1 MRISTFLLGV
11 VALVA
16 VAVVLQGIDAQ
27 AQQFTV
33 EIPVGSQN
41 ASCNTAYK
49 PQGDWTTM
57 LSDNCFKPSI
67 IKVPVGSTVTWV
79 NKDTASHTIAYAKNP
94 LDAST
99 WDLDGK
105 ILFGIKLIAPNQ
117 SVSWAFDK
125 EGEYP
130 YLCSVH
136 PWMIGR
142 VIVETATGG
151 GVTMPMITLQ
161 TDNKS
166 VNVEIMPS
174 AGTVSDGTLT
184 IDQPQKIKFDIKFTD
199 PATNNAIQH
208 VNYNFKVV
216 DANGNVVFE
225 RLEAHTDEGTDSIDV
240 DFANTGAFS
249 INIQVLGTG
258 ISKPFDTKH
267 SGNASASISVVPEF
281 PVGVLATLASIAG
294 ASIAM
299 SRLKGRLA
307 SN

>member
-1 MRISTFLLGV
+1 MRISTLLLSI
-11 VALVA
+11 VAFVA
-16 VAVVLQGIDAQ
+16 VAIVLQGMDAQ

-33 EIPVGSQN
+33 EIPVGAQN
-41 ASCNTAYK
+41 ATCNPAYK

-57 LSDNCFKPSI
+57 LSDNCFKPSTI
-67 IKVPVGSTVTWV
+67 NVPAGSTVTWV
-79 NKDTASHTIAYAKNP
+79 NKDTASHTVTYAKNP

-105 ILFGIKLIAPNQ
+105 TLFGMTLIAPNQ
-117 SVSWAFDK
+117 SVTWTFDK

-130 YLCSVH
+130 YFCAVH

-142 VIVETATGG
+142 VIVEAAAGG

-174 AGTVSDGTLT
+174 AGTVSDGALT
-184 IDQPQKIKFDIKFTD
+184 IDPPQKVKFDIRFVD
-199 PATNNAIQH
+199 PTTNNAIQH

-225 RLEAHTDEGTDSIDV
+225 RLEAHTHEGTDSIDV

-249 INIQVLGTG
+249 IDIQVLGTG
-258 ISKPFDTKH
+258 INKPFDTKH
-267 SGNASASISVVPEF
+267 SGSANASISVVPEF
-281 PVGVLATLASIAG
+281 PVGVLTTLAGIAG

-299 SRLKGRLA
+299 SRLKGRV
-307 SN
+307 

>member
-1 MRISTFLLGV
+1 MRISTLLLSI
-11 VALVA
+11 VAFVA
-16 VAVVLQGIDAQ
+16 VAIVLQGMDAQ

-33 EIPVGSQN
+33 EISVGAQN
-41 ASCNTAYK
+41 TTCNPAYK

-57 LSDNCFKPSI
+57 LSDNCFKPST

-79 NKDTASHTIAYAKNP
+79 NKDTASHTVTYAKNP

-99 WDLDGK
+99 WDLEGK
-105 ILFGIKLIAPNQ
+105 ILFFGMRLIIPNQ
-117 SVSWAFDK
+117 SVDWTFN
-125 EGEYP
+125 EQGEYP
-130 YLCSVH
+130 YFCAVH

-142 VIVETATGG
+142 VIVEATADG
-151 GVTMPMITLQ
+151 GVTMPMINLQ

-174 AGTVSDGTLT
+174 AGTVSDGALT
-184 IDQPQKIKFDIKFTD
+184 IDPPQRVKFDIRFVD
-199 PATNNAIQH
+199 PATNNGIQH

-225 RLEAHTDEGTDSIDV
+225 RLEVHTDEGTDSIEV

-249 INIQVLGTG
+249 IDIQVLGTG
-258 ISKPFDTKH
+258 INKPFDTKH

-281 PVGVLATLASIAG
+281 PLGVLATLAGIAG

-299 SRLKGRLA
+299 SRLKGRV
-307 SN
+307 